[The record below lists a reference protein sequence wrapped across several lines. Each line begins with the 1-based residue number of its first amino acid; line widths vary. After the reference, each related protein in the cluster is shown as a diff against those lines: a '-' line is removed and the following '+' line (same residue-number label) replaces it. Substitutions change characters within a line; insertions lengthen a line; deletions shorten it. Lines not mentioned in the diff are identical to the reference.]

1 MRKTA
6 VLLGLSLLL
15 IISIVFAAVE
25 YCNVLSLKSEML
37 SLQSEISESDSKI
50 RERDSA
56 TVDRD
61 TVITWLDTAL
71 HLAESRTNIELP
83 NASKYLVTLPD
94 QNGEEKT
101 TKIFLN
107 STAAGYHYLPTTEFT
122 TDLFKV
128 RGNANSSRGIL
139 ELTQNR
145 SIVLSRWGWTFDA
158 GGLSAGAYEY
168 QIGTYA
174 QNPVLIIGVTIR
186 SDYTSADLGE
196 AVGNRTGNY
205 LSSINLA
212 VRLYSQNGSV
222 IEASVKENVWSS
234 SRTAVGGLPF
244 LFGAGQSKQVVF
256 YLSPSSIDI
265 DHYEIYVSSLSA
277 Y

>member
-1 MRKTA
+1 MRKTSI
-6 VLLGLSLLL
+6 LLGVISLLL

-37 SLQSEISESDSKI
+37 SLQSEINQL
-50 RERDSA
+50 DSA

-61 TVITWLDTAL
+61 TIITWLDTAL
-71 HLAESRTNIELP
+71 HLAESRTTLKLP
-83 NASKYLVTLPD
+83 NASKYLKMLPD
-94 QNGEEKT
+94 QNGEEKF
-101 TKIFLN
+101 TKVFLN
-107 STAAGYHYLPTTEFT
+107 YTAAGYHYFPTMEFT

-128 RGNANSSRGIL
+128 RGSTTSSRGIL
-139 ELTQNR
+139 ELTQKR

-158 GGLSAGAYEY
+158 GGLAAGLYEY
-168 QIGTYA
+168 GIGTYA

-196 AVGNRTGNY
+196 AVDNRTGNY
-205 LSSINLA
+205 ISSVNLGI
-212 VRLYSQNGSV
+212 RFYGENNSI
-222 IEASVKENVWSS
+222 IEIPKTTGVPAPTFSS
-234 SRTAVGGLPF
+234 STARGGVAF
-244 LFGAGQSKQVVF
+244 LLVSGQTKQIIF
-256 YLSPSSIDI
+256 YLSPSASDIEAI

>member
-1 MRKTA
+1 
-6 VLLGLSLLL
+6 LGVLSLLL

-37 SLQSEISESDSKI
+37 SLQSEINQ
-50 RERDSA
+50 RDSA

-61 TVITWLDTAL
+61 TIITWLDTAL
-71 HLAESRTNIELP
+71 HLAESRTNLKLP
-83 NASKYLVTLPD
+83 NASKYLKTLPD

-101 TKIFLN
+101 TKVFLN
-107 STAAGYHYLPTTEFT
+107 STAAGYHYLPTMEFT

-128 RGNANSSRGIL
+128 RGSSTSSRGIL

-158 GGLSAGAYEY
+158 GGLAAGLYEY

-205 LSSINLA
+205 VSSINLA
-212 VRLYSQNGSV
+212 VGLYSQNGSV
-222 IEASVKENVWSS
+222 IEASVKENVWASS
-234 SRTAVGGLPF
+234 QTAVGGLPF
-244 LFGAGQSKQVVF
+244 LLGAGQSKQVVF
-256 YLSPSSIDI
+256 YLSPSSLDI
-265 DHYEIYVSSLSA
+265 DHYEIYVSSLSS

>member
-1 MRKTA
+1 MRKTPL
-6 VLLGLSLLL
+6 LLGVLILLL
-15 IISIVFAAVE
+15 TISLAWALFE
-25 YCNVLSLKSEML
+25 HNSVLSL
-37 SLQSEISESDSKI
+37 QTEISERDSEI

-56 TVDRD
+56 TVNRD

-71 HLAESRTNIELP
+71 HLAESRTNLELP

-205 LSSINLA
+205 VSSINLA
-212 VRLYSQNGSV
+212 LRLYSHNGSV

-234 SRTAVGGLPF
+234 SQTAVGGLPF
-244 LFGAGQSKQVVF
+244 LLGAGQSKQVVF
-256 YLSPSSIDI
+256 YLSPSRIDI